1 MWQPLISGE
10 SRCECLGVI
19 TVIFQ
24 LFCIIFFL
32 KVGRENERIWDPKI
46 LYKMMQEKN
55 EKKKKKISMQPD
67 CYLCFLC
74 YYHDDTSFFFLLLL
88 FL

>member
-55 EKKKKKISMQPD
+55 EKKKKKKK
-67 CYLCFLC
+67 
-74 YYHDDTSFFFLLLL
+74 HAARLLLVFSL
-88 FL
+88 LLPWWY

>member
-46 LYKMMQEKN
+46 LYKMQEKN
-55 EKKKKKISMQPD
+55 EKKKKK
-67 CYLCFLC
+67 
-74 YYHDDTSFFFLLLL
+74 HAARLLLVFSL
-88 FL
+88 LLPWWY